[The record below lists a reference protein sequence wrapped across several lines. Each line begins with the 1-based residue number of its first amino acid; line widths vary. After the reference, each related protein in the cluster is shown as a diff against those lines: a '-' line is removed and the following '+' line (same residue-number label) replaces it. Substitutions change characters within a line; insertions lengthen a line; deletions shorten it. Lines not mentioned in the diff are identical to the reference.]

1 MCERE
6 VVGDFVVHIDP
17 VCLFS
22 LPYGEGLDGAEALA
36 GLDLGNHSGYL
47 PKTRGRSRRR
57 VASGKNKDDDKHTEH
72 GTEHPLRLALTG
84 QSFLLRAF
92 SGNVW
97 PTEPFDDAERG
108 VAAR

>member
-1 MCERE
+1 M
-6 VVGDFVVHIDP
+6 
-17 VCLFS
+17 LLNS
-22 LPYGEGLDGAEALA
+22 LRKWVKGSDA
-36 GLDLGNHSGYL
+36 GG
-47 PKTRGRSRRR
+47 GRSRRR